1 MEKEVTS
8 LLEAQTTLAATSI
21 TQLTLITVTFTEIM
35 DVFKNVLL
43 LSSILYTI
51 KNQTGQVCVF
61 SATQEQ

>member
-1 MEKEVTS
+1 MTS